1 MDVLFACLGLPNVN
15 NKTKTKTKLKT
26 QSQTLFGS

>member
-15 NKTKTKTKLKT
+15 NKTKTKLKT